1 MICGITGRRPRSLP
15 WGYDESDARAV
26 DFKNRLKYR
35 LGELIE
41 SGYNVF
47 NIGMAQGVDTY
58 IFEILRKFRDD
69 GIYANLELCAYVP
82 SRDFAERWNYN
93 DRRRYQD
100 MLSSADSI
108 TYVSEKFGAASAHM
122 RNMAIVDNSDIIL
135 AVYDGVSSGGTYR
148 TIEYAKKRGVKVV
161 TELI

>member
-1 MICGITGRRPRSLP
+1 M
-15 WGYDESDARAV
+15 
-26 DFKNRLKYR
+26 
-35 LGELIE
+35 
-41 SGYNVF
+41 
-47 NIGMAQGVDTY
+47 
-58 IFEILRKFRDD
+58 
-69 GIYANLELCAYVP
+69 ELCAYVP

-108 TYVSEKFGAASAHM
+108 TYVSEKFGVASAHV